1 MNLPRQRFL
10 LLLAAWAVAVA
21 TAGAFEVLR
30 HLPSFVVPLLVAAP
44 AIVLS
49 IGSRRWAWLASVVSG
64 LSLRSLLALHL
75 VRFVGIYF
83 LWLHAWGRLP
93 ADFAYRAGWG
103 DIAAA
108 AGAWGLLL
116 LRDEA
121 LLRRLLPWWN
131 AFSLLDL
138 VVAVGTGAWL
148 NVAHPGSMIEIAR
161 FPLVLV
167 PLFFVPLLI
176 ASHVVLFHRLR
187 ELPRGASAAAGAA
200 RLSLEPATAPDR
212 GLSGP
217 PSLKQRVAFA
227 LIMGVV
233 TTGVLSFTLL
243 SLNLGY
249 NDRFLRTWLRSW
261 AIGYVLVIPAIL
273 ILGPIIQR
281 GVERLLTKPVAR
293 PAVAADAPTG

>member
-1 MNLPRQRFL
+1 MNLHRQRL
-10 LLLAAWAVAVA
+10 LLLLLAWAVAVA
-21 TAGAFEVLR
+21 AAGAFEILR
-30 HLPSFVVPLLVAAP
+30 YLPSFAVPLLVAVP
-44 AIVLS
+44 AIALS
-49 IGSRRWAWLASVVSG
+49 IGSRRWTWLAGVVSE

-116 LRDEA
+116 LSDEA

-138 VVAVGTGAWL
+138 FVAVGTGAWL
-148 NVAHPGSMIEIAR
+148 NVTHPGSMIEIAR

-187 ELPRGASAAAGAA
+187 EPARGTSATVGAD
-200 RLSLEPATAPDR
+200 RLSSRLVSAPER
-212 GLSGP
+212 AFSIP

-227 LIMGVV
+227 LIMGVI
-233 TTGVLSFTLL
+233 TTGVLSFALI

-249 NDRFLRTWLRSW
+249 TERFLRTWLRSW
-261 AIGYVLVIPAIL
+261 VIGYMVVIPAIL
-273 ILGPIIQR
+273 ILGPVVQR
-281 GVERLLTKPVAR
+281 WVERLLIRPVAR
-293 PAVAADAPTG
+293 RSAAADSHTG